1 MHEKK
6 TMARKRDEEGV
17 SDIDRGFDVA
27 VLVCVVISPVGGQE
41 EVAVALFVWRQ
52 YLQVVQSVNVTKI
65 IFSPRGAL
73 VIKLFQN
80 LVCRNILIHM

>member
-27 VLVCVVISPVGGQE
+27 VLVRVVISPVGGQE
-41 EVAVALFVWRQ
+41 EVAVLRSLVGGIVWWWCK
-52 YLQVVQSVNVTKI
+52 S
-65 IFSPRGAL
+65 
-73 VIKLFQN
+73 
-80 LVCRNILIHM
+80 